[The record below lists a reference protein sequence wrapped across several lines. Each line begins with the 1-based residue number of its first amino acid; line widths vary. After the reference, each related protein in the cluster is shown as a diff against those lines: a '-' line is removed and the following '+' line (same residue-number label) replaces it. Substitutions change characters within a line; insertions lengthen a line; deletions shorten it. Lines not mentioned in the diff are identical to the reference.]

1 MANANSFRFVSVVK
15 MWVCDWVLRGGW
27 EGNPLEGGS
36 LGVEEGW
43 VEIKEYFMVALVGVL
58 FSYILAHFGV
68 ALDGDFYSKSIV
80 CEYGILRAE

>member
-1 MANANSFRFVSVVK
+1 M
-15 MWVCDWVLRGGW
+15 
-27 EGNPLEGGS
+27 
-36 LGVEEGW
+36 
-43 VEIKEYFMVALVGVL
+43 EIKEYFMVALVGVL